1 MSDFLT
7 NLVVRSFSPAA
18 SFQPMVESTTSYVEP
33 QQESIEPVA
42 IAKPPVQTTDQKH
55 EDEPIEAPPL
65 IETHPE
71 SVRAEILR
79 ADPKTF
85 EPVKHEFHE
94 KSVVP
99 PPLEILDPPR
109 KAETTTPPTVESPPP
124 VIQSPVQR
132 QQSSKPQPVMRKPVS
147 ADPAPVKAAA
157 PSPPPS
163 PPVIKPRL
171 RTATTRT
178 HKSEPPI
185 VEQVVEHVT
194 EHLTQQ
200 VIERPAVTVENHRE
214 INKQE
219 ITPSFTTLVPKP
231 AVQPLP
237 LPHVRKTR
245 TTPPLAQ
252 LSDEVQP
259 AVALPPETVVNVAI
273 GRIEVRA
280 TPATTPRRERQS
292 PGPKVM
298 TLDDYVQ
305 QRSRGAK

>member
-18 SFQPMVESTTSYVEP
+18 SFQPMVESTASYVEP
-33 QQESIEPVA
+33 QEAITEQPVTVT
-42 IAKPPVQTTDQKH
+42 AKSPVQATDAKH
-55 EDEPIEAPPL
+55 EDEPVEAASPL
-65 IETHPE
+65 IEMQPE
-71 SVRAEILR
+71 PVRGEILVT
-79 ADPKTF
+79 DQKIF
-85 EPVKHEFHE
+85 EPVKHEFQE

-99 PPLEILDPPR
+99 PPLETPAPVV
-109 KAETTTPPTVESPPP
+109 KSETTPSIESPQP
-124 VIQSPVQR
+124 VIQSPVQHH
-132 QQSSKPQPVMRKPVS
+132 QPSKPQQVMRKPAS
-147 ADPAPVKAAA
+147 ADPSPVKAAA
-157 PSPPPS
+157 PPSP

-178 HKSEPPI
+178 HRSEPPI

-200 VIERPAVTVENHRE
+200 VIERPAVTVKNHQE

-219 ITPSFTTLVPKP
+219 ITSSFTTLVPKP

-237 LPHVRKTR
+237 APHVRKTR
-245 TTPPLAQ
+245 NTPSLAQ
-252 LSDEVQP
+252 PSDEVQP
-259 AVALPPETVVNVAI
+259 AAALPPETVVNVAI

-280 TPATTPRRERQS
+280 TPTTTPRRERQS